1 MPIHSHKEWHINLG
15 LSITYHKLYPKAQCK
30 THTHTH
36 PKNNPKNL
44 TNKCEWDIKGIL
56 FMNEF

>member
-1 MPIHSHKEWHINLG
+1 MPIPCHKEWHINLG

-30 THTHTH
+30 
-36 PKNNPKNL
+36 KIL